1 VLVLVDNHA
10 LYLRAFWQANVA
22 VKQGALEFTAGEDQ
36 KAADVKKGKKAKGTE
51 NSVAADSLD
60 GGKRLDVLRCLVAAT
75 LRRSSAFSALLLGE
89 AVRLLPLSAAVLL
102 LRVVTYF
109 MRALSGADA
118 KDAAAA
124 TSDEQMKRA
133 ATWAEALLDG
143 HFSALALHAVSHP
156 ATRRALTCA
165 MEAISGAEEA
175 SEQVQ
180 SALGL
185 WTHISRV
192 IHNGGQQVKPITSLY
207 QVEHLDLR

>member
-1 VLVLVDNHA
+1 VVFA
-10 LYLRAFWQANVA
+10 
-22 VKQGALEFTAGEDQ
+22 AGEEA
-36 KAADVKKGKKAKGTE
+36 KATDAKKSKKAKGSE
-51 NSVAADSLD
+51 KNAAAEGLD
-60 GGKRLDVLRCLVAAT
+60 GSKRLDVLRCLVAAT
-75 LRRSSAFSALLLGE
+75 LRRTSAFSALLLGE

-109 MRALSGADA
+109 MRALNGTEALDT
-118 KDAAAA
+118 AAA

-143 HFSALALHAVSHP
+143 HFSALAMHAVAHP

-175 SEQVQ
+175 AEQVQ
-180 SALGL
+180 STLGL

-192 IHNGGQQVKPITSLY
+192 VHNGGQQVKPITSLY

>member
-1 VLVLVDNHA
+1 VFA
-10 LYLRAFWQANVA
+10 
-22 VKQGALEFTAGEDQ
+22 AGEES
-36 KAADVKKGKKAKGTE
+36 KVADAKKGKKAKGAE
-51 NSVAADSLD
+51 KSVVADGAD
-60 GGKRLDVLRCLVAAT
+60 GSKRLDVLRCLVAAT

-102 LRVVTYF
+102 LRVVTFF

-118 KDAAAA
+118 SKDVAAA

-133 ATWAEALLDG
+133 ATWAEAVLDG
-143 HFSALALHAVSHP
+143 HFSALAMHAVAHP
-156 ATRRALTCA
+156 ATRLALTCA

-175 SEQVQ
+175 AEQVQ
-180 SALGL
+180 STLGL